1 MEINAYLKPIIKWWR
16 LLAITTVLA
25 VVSSSISTFF
35 QPKLYV
41 SRTTLMIGTTILNPN
56 PDSGQIY
63 IASQLATI
71 YADIA
76 KREPIQAAT
85 KEALGIDWLPS
96 YNVRV
101 VPNTQ
106 LIEISVTDTNPQ
118 RAQVIANE
126 LANQLRAQSP
136 ATNESETG
144 QRQEFI
150 ANN

>member
-1 MEINAYLKPIIKWWR
+1 MDITAYIKPLVKWWR

-41 SRTTLMIGTTILNPN
+41 SRTTLMIGTTISNAN
-56 PDSGQIY
+56 PDSNQIY
-63 IASQLATI
+63 IAAQLAAI

-76 KREPIQAAT
+76 KREPMQAET
-85 KEALGIDWLPS
+85 MKALGIDWLPT

-106 LIEISVTDTNPQ
+106 LIEIAVTDTDPR
-118 RAQVIANE
+118 RAQIIADE
-126 LANQLRAQSP
+126 LAKQLIKQSP
-136 ATNESETG
+136 AENSASETG
-144 QRQEFI
+144 QR
-150 ANN
+150 